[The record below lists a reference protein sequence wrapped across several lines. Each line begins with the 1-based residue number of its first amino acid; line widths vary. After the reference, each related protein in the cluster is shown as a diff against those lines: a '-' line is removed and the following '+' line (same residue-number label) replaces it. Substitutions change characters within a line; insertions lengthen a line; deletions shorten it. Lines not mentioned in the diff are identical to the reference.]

1 MLVLERHYTPGG
13 FTHVF
18 HRPGYEWDVGVHY
31 IGEVNDPAS
40 GIRAAF
46 DDLTDGTLQ
55 WQPMPDVYD
64 RLVLGDRRYEFP
76 SGRDRLRARLTDD
89 FPSESPAIDG
99 YVRAVTSAARAASR

>member
-1 MLVLERHYTPGG
+1 MDRRASAGTPGSACWSSNVTIRPGG

-31 IGEVNDPAS
+31 LGEVNDPAS
-40 GIRAAF
+40 GIRAVF

-64 RLVLGDRRYEFP
+64 RLVLGDRR
-76 SGRDRLRARLTDD
+76 
-89 FPSESPAIDG
+89 
-99 YVRAVTSAARAASR
+99 